1 MVRLLAIETSCDE
14 TAVAIVEDKSKI
26 LANVLASQIDFHKKY
41 GGVVPEI
48 ASRKHLELLP
58 YLLEE
63 ALLIS
68 KLDLKNIDVV
78 AVTKGP
84 GLVGALLVGISF
96 AKSLAYSLKKPLIGV
111 NHLIGHI
118 SAVFLSY
125 PDLKPPLVLLLVSGG
140 HTQIIYM
147 DERMKMKIL
156 GRTRDDAAGEA
167 FDKVARLLELNY
179 PGGPEIDKLA
189 RNGNPNTYHFPRA
202 LMNKDNY
209 DFSFSG
215 LKTSIKYFL
224 KDNKDAKKEDIAAS
238 FQEAI
243 VDVLLFKTFKA
254 AKEYG
259 VQRIALVGGVAAN
272 SRLRERAFEL
282 AKEKRIELYIP
293 DLKYCTDNAA
303 MIARAAWMKYEKGEF
318 DDLSLNAIPYL
329 NLDDNSWF

>member
-224 KDNKDAKKEDIAAS
+224 RDNKDAKKEDIAAS

>member
-1 MVRLLAIETSCDE
+1 
-14 TAVAIVEDKSKI
+14 
-26 LANVLASQIDFHKKY
+26 
-41 GGVVPEI
+41 
-48 ASRKHLELLP
+48 
-58 YLLEE
+58 
-63 ALLIS
+63 
-68 KLDLKNIDVV
+68 
-78 AVTKGP
+78 
-84 GLVGALLVGISF
+84 
-96 AKSLAYSLKKPLIGV
+96 
-111 NHLIGHI
+111 
-118 SAVFLSY
+118 
-125 PDLKPPLVLLLVSGG
+125 
-140 HTQIIYM
+140 
-147 DERMKMKIL
+147 MKMKIL

-224 KDNKDAKKEDIAAS
+224 KDNKDARKEDIAAS